1 MKISEKIREEEEALG
16 NRKIE
21 DAFREP
27 IKYYLAPKKVFVVQ
41 NANCS
46 PFWTI
51 LWQQFSAFF
60 RYKRGGG
67 GLP

>member
-41 NANCS
+41 
-46 PFWTI
+46 
-51 LWQQFSAFF
+51 
-60 RYKRGGG
+60 KR
-67 GLP
+67 